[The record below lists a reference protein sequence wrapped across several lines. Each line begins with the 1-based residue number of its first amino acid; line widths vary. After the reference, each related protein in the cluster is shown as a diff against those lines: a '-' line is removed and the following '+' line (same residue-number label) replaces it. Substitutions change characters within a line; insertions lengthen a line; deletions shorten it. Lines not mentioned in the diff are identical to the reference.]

1 MTNNHSGQGT
11 GASVP
16 DQALAVPAEPVARLG
31 PTGFDPSRLFELA
44 DQCERASGPD
54 RDSDGSPQGTDPKGL
69 DGEAA
74 TARAEGIA
82 PNPPETP
89 ERKVHDQQ

>member
-1 MTNNHSGQGT
+1 MTNNHSGQGA

-31 PTGFDPSRLFELA
+31 PLGFDPSRIEKWCADRRAIHLQDRREALDAGDHCGASLSVGAMLELYELKSFLA
-44 DQCERASGPD
+44 
-54 RDSDGSPQGTDPKGL
+54 
-69 DGEAA
+69 
-74 TARAEGIA
+74 
-82 PNPPETP
+82 ETP